1 MFRDTAEQW
10 VEDLK
15 ARGKLRDL
23 DDASVRKLVDD
34 YAARIE
40 AFYHEAVHRQLEPIG
55 KVAEYER
62 MILFDTQYLH
72 KYLNQTIPGYPAFR
86 FDVLQE
92 ARKAILGDS

>member
-15 ARGKLRDL
+15 ARGKLQNL
-23 DDASVRKLVDD
+23 DDASVRKLVGD

-55 KVAEYER
+55 KGAEYER

>member
-1 MFRDTAEQW
+1 MFKETAEQW

-15 ARGKLRDL
+15 ALGKFRDL
-23 DDASVRKLVDD
+23 DEAALRRLVED
-34 YAARIE
+34 YAGRIE

-55 KVAEYER
+55 KVSEYER

-86 FDVLQE
+86 YDVLQE